1 MEIELGTW
9 DEFWTR
15 IILFVV
21 MVVVI
26 HLFGYMTQTFRQGTK
41 KEK

>member
-15 IILFVV
+15 ILLFVV

-26 HLFGYMTQTFRQGTK
+26 HLFDNMTQTFRKGTK

>member
-15 IILFVV
+15 IILTVV
-21 MVVVI
+21 MIVLI
-26 HLFGYMTQTFRQGTK
+26 HLFDNITQTFRQGTK